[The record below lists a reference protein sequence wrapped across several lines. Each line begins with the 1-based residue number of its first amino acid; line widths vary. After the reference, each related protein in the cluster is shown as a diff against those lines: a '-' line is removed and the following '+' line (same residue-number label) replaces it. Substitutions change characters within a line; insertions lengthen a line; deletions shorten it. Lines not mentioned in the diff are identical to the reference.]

1 MVLKNSKWD
10 KQAKY
15 KYMKKHGLKTSR
27 PKDSV
32 VTPKWSGKKAGKD
45 GDARKITLEDSD
57 EEEEE
62 EEEEEWDSD
71 VDEALINHFYP
82 QLDKGESL
90 TIEQKLKIKQQIL
103 NDLQNSNASPELDA
117 NDKEGKREEIDGI
130 YLGQASDGQISKGL
144 EPGQG
149 QRQDQSQSN
158 PALPQNPSFNLQ
170 DFINSIEKKPNKNK
184 KLLKNKFSENFL
196 EEYGLESYNYGKDDY
211 NKMYEERQKSSHS
224 KNLLNELTSRGIDE
238 YEIGQSIDKQ
248 KQSIR
253 SLTEEEKEEE
263 KRRRALMESDNF
275 YKEIK
280 RKFGAQE
287 GNAKKKVLELNNF
300 NSSDL
305 SQLQRLQEKLEKG
318 DDAPNTLE
326 DDLFNL
332 LGLPIPSKDGNVDSE
347 IEMESGKNKG
357 SKNQEQE
364 HERKQTTLSHNFGN
378 LHLSTDK
385 QDLNASKQPFED
397 DLNFVD
403 SLLK

>member
-15 KYMKKHGLKTSR
+15 KYMKKHGLTTSR

-45 GDARKITLEDSD
+45 GDARKITLEDSGD
-57 EEEEE
+57 
-62 EEEEEWDSD
+62 EEEEWDSD

-82 QLDKGESL
+82 QLDKGELL
-90 TIEQKLKIKQQIL
+90 TIEQKSKIKQQIL
-103 NDLQNSNASPELDA
+103 NDLQNSNASTELDA
-117 NDKEGKREEIDGI
+117 NENEGEGEEIDGI
-130 YLGQASDGQISKGL
+130 YLGQASGGQTLKGL

-149 QRQDQSQSN
+149 QGQIKDQSQSN
-158 PALPQNPSFNLQ
+158 PALPQNSSFNLQ

-211 NKMYEERQKSSHS
+211 NKMYEERQKLNHS
-224 KNLLNELTSRGIDE
+224 KNLLNELTLRGIDE
-238 YEIGQSIDKQ
+238 YEIGKSIDKQ

-253 SLTEEEKEEE
+253 LLTEEEKEEE
-263 KRRRALMESDNF
+263 KRRRALMEQDTF

-287 GNAKKKVLELNNF
+287 GNAKNKVLELNNF

-318 DDAPNTLE
+318 DEAPNTLE
-326 DDLFNL
+326 DDLSNL
-332 LGLPIPSKDGNVDSE
+332 LGLPIPSKDGNVESE
-347 IEMESGKNKG
+347 IEMESGKKKG
-357 SKNQEQE
+357 SKNQDHE
-364 HERKQTTLSHNFGN
+364 HERKQTTLLKNFGN

-385 QDLNASKQPFED
+385 QDLNASKKPFED
-397 DLNFVD
+397 DLKFVD